1 MENYKAVKQWA
12 ATVNIDEAINEL
24 VNIKQKYPWLKIP
37 KIEQTLMQLST
48 DMPKIV
54 NIITH
59 QEKQN
64 AIHREYIRVN
74 GLADTTIAEAIKAK
88 FNL

>member
-74 GLADTTIAEAIKAK
+74 GLADTAIAEAIKAK